1 MDTAKT
7 INTVLQE
14 WLENP
19 AWKAYYEEAPSD
31 RCREFIALEFYYSDT
46 EDEETAQNMDKIE
59 AGLGI
64 EDLKHL
70 AKYAGNNPR
79 KAALIRKIETLQK
92 SS

>member
-1 MDTAKT
+1 MDTAKA

-70 AKYAGNNPR
+70 AEYAGNNPR

-92 SS
+92 NS